1 MGGRILEF
9 IYIYFATA
17 YLKMNKNNFL
27 EKNCIKVFFISYF
40 LMIFAIFGLKILGNS
55 FDSDF
60 LLRQII
66 RFYER
71 DFLLLHS
78 LSFSLFYIILKIK
91 PFYSKKINFISS
103 HTLGIYLISDNLL
116 FRLNGG
122 SLLFDG
128 LFKSYDYF
136 GSYLYIFYCVIEV
149 ILIFIVCILLDC
161 VIDKIVNEKSLFKF
175 KIFRMLKEYLNKYCI
190 IK

>member
-1 MGGRILEF
+1 M
-9 IYIYFATA
+9 
-17 YLKMNKNNFL
+17 
-27 EKNCIKVFFISYF
+27 
-40 LMIFAIFGLKILGNS
+40 KILGNS
-55 FDSDF
+55 FDCDF

-71 DFLLLHS
+71 DFLLLHL

-91 PFYSKKINFISS
+91 PFYSKKKNIIST

-116 FRLNGG
+116 LRLNGG

-136 GSYLYIFYCVIEV
+136 GSYLYIFYCVYI
-149 ILIFIVCILLDC
+149 IGLC
-161 VIDKIVNEKSLFKF
+161 
-175 KIFRMLKEYLNKYCI
+175 FR
-190 IK
+190 